1 MSVIRID
8 LCDKKAIVDSLCLG
22 DIVNGRS
29 GAKFIT
35 LKKSQNDKTQLKLQM
50 SSLEDPIVTPFGAK
64 NFGDSDNQKW
74 SLNFDVND
82 HITDFITMLEEKV
95 QSLAVQNSQSW
106 FKKDTPPKFN
116 SILDSSKP
124 QFPTRLKSK
133 VNTQW
138 VKVWCI
144 TEDEDG
150 NQEAPV
156 PGTHEDICGRDHCVP
171 IVKFASIWYVP
182 STGYGIQTNVTD
194 ICVLKKPKNSFAAF
208 DFSSSFTNKR
218 PLVSGEE
225 SESKKVCVDEE
236 E

>member
-95 QSLAVQNSQSW
+95 QSLA
-106 FKKDTPPKFN
+106 
-116 SILDSSKP
+116 
-124 QFPTRLKSK
+124 
-133 VNTQW
+133 
-138 VKVWCI
+138 
-144 TEDEDG
+144 
-150 NQEAPV
+150 
-156 PGTHEDICGRDHCVP
+156 
-171 IVKFASIWYVP
+171 
-182 STGYGIQTNVTD
+182 
-194 ICVLKKPKNSFAAF
+194 
-208 DFSSSFTNKR
+208 
-218 PLVSGEE
+218 
-225 SESKKVCVDEE
+225 
-236 E
+236 